1 MCFTK
6 LRAQVELVANK
17 GSYRGIK
24 LYPVW
29 LFSACQHCIWMLR
42 FTQHWQMLSL
52 TADSSIDLSRKENTK
67 HCIHLFFFKN
77 VLNRRWKNLFL
88 SAAFKWDIFMHCRT
102 WNVHPCAV
110 CSVSREALA
119 WRFNHACMH
128 RRTLPGGICGLHLA
142 LCNST
147 YFSYSSS
154 LSFEFNHRHGNRAAA
169 VTHTH
174 ARPKINK
181 NPKARARAETAV
193 WGRRCYDFKWM
204 VEDIIVNSR
213 PHFCSNA
220 PFAFR
225 S

>member
-1 MCFTK
+1 
-6 LRAQVELVANK
+6 
-17 GSYRGIK
+17 
-24 LYPVW
+24 
-29 LFSACQHCIWMLR
+29 
-42 FTQHWQMLSL
+42 
-52 TADSSIDLSRKENTK
+52 
-67 HCIHLFFFKN
+67 
-77 VLNRRWKNLFL
+77 
-88 SAAFKWDIFMHCRT
+88 MHCRT

-128 RRTLPGGICGLHLA
+128 RRTLPGGICGFHLA

-154 LSFEFNHRHGNRAAA
+154 LGFEFNRRHGNRAAA

-193 WGRRCYDFKWM
+193 WGRRCYHFKWM
-204 VEDIIVNSR
+204 VEGIIVNSR
-213 PHFCSNA
+213 PHFCSSA

-225 S
+225 SQPRTLTGEMFDAIPDSRPIGWADSASLSYTSAVTAWMEWI